1 MRSSVDDDGD
11 GHSHRAWFFH
21 SRALPD
27 ATTDETISLTAV
39 LFARIASRRIPP
51 RARERRDRKPQVN
64 EDASVAAV
72 RELYE
77 EVGMRVGET
86 SGLELVR
93 SLPCEPSRLFCY
105 PAGGWL
111 AEQGLAGQRLE
122 FTLFHLATTEDPSGF
137 VNLSGLEGE
146 HAEFSRVRWATM
158 AEAVEAVW
166 GPKRLPYERCAE
178 LAAPIIEAHLGRS

>member
-1 MRSSVDDDGD
+1 MMMRTGNLIARGFFIRAPFSTRRPTSP
-11 GHSHRAWFFH
+11 SHRPPSFSH
-21 SRALPD
+21 
-27 ATTDETISLTAV
+27 
-39 LFARIASRRIPP
+39 ASRRVDR
-51 RARERRDRKPQVN
+51 RARVNEHLTENPKTKPGQVN

-146 HAEFSRVRWATM
+146 NAEFSRVRWATM

>member
-1 MRSSVDDDGD
+1 MMMTGSLFAYGFFI
-11 GHSHRAWFFH
+11 RA
-21 SRALPD
+21 RRD
-27 ATTDETISLTAV
+27 ATTDETISPTAV
-39 LFARIASRRIPP
+39 LFARVASRRSM

-93 SLPCEPSRLFCY
+93 SLPCEPSHAFCY

-111 AEQGLAGQRLE
+111 AKQGLAGQRLE

-146 HAEFSRVRWATM
+146 KAEFSRVRWATM

-166 GPKRLPYERCAE
+166 GPKRAPYERCAE

>member
-1 MRSSVDDDGD
+1 MMVTGNLIASGFFI
-11 GHSHRAWFFH
+11 RAP
-21 SRALPD
+21 LY
-27 ATTDETISLTAV
+27 ATTDEPISPTAV
-39 LFARIASRRIPP
+39 LFARKPN
-51 RARERRDRKPQVN
+51 PQVN

-93 SLPCEPSRLFCY
+93 SLPCEPSRSFCY

-146 HAEFSRVRWATM
+146 NAEFSRVRWATM

>member
-1 MRSSVDDDGD
+1 M
-11 GHSHRAWFFH
+11 
-21 SRALPD
+21 
-27 ATTDETISLTAV
+27 
-39 LFARIASRRIPP
+39 
-51 RARERRDRKPQVN
+51 N

-111 AEQGLAGQRLE
+111 AEQGLACQRLE

-146 HAEFSRVRWATM
+146 NAEFKRVKWATM

>member
-1 MRSSVDDDGD
+1 MMMTGILIASGFFI
-11 GHSHRAWFFH
+11 RA
-21 SRALPD
+21 RRD
-27 ATTDETISLTAV
+27 ATTDETISPTAV
-39 LFARIASRRIPP
+39 LFARIASRRST

-93 SLPCEPSRLFCY
+93 SLPCEPSRAFCY

-146 HAEFSRVRWATM
+146 KAEFSRVRWATM

-166 GPKRLPYERCAE
+166 GPKRAPYERCAE
-178 LAAPIIEAHLGRS
+178 LAAPIIEAHLGWS

>member
-1 MRSSVDDDGD
+1 MD
-11 GHSHRAWFFH
+11 
-21 SRALPD
+21 
-27 ATTDETISLTAV
+27 
-39 LFARIASRRIPP
+39 
-51 RARERRDRKPQVN
+51 
-64 EDASVAAV
+64 EDASAAAV

-86 SGLELVR
+86 PGLEMVR
-93 SLPCEPSRLFCY
+93 AVPCEPSRLFCY

-122 FTLFHLATTEDPSGF
+122 FTLFHLPTTEDASGF

-146 HAEFSRVRWATM
+146 KPEFSRVKWATM

-166 GPKRLPYERCAE
+166 GPKRAPYERCAE
-178 LAAPIIEAHLGRS
+178 LAAPVINAHLGRP